1 MKQLANKKQ
10 QSGFTIIELVVVI
23 VILGILSAVAIPK
36 FTGLSDSA
44 KIAVVQGAIGTLQA
58 EAAILYGTNLA
69 PSTFA
74 AIKGASI
81 LPDTLTYATSN
92 CNNGVIQY
100 GNTTNSVT
108 FTINADLCSG

>member
-58 EAAILYGTNLA
+58 EAVILYGTNQA
-69 PSTFA
+69 SSTFA
-74 AIKGASI
+74 SIAAAAS
-81 LPDTLTYATSN
+81 LPTTVTIATPN
-92 CNNGVIQY
+92 CTNGVIQY
-100 GNTTNSVT
+100 TATPTDSVT
-108 FTINADLCSG
+108 FTINSDLCS

>member
-58 EAAILYGTNLA
+58 EAVILYGTNQTS
-69 PSTFA
+69 STFA
-74 AIKGASI
+74 SISGAVQ
-81 LPDTLTYATSN
+81 LPSTVSVGATCS
-92 CNNGVIQY
+92 GSAFYV
-100 GNTTNSVT
+100 GTPTDSVT
-108 FTINADLCSG
+108 FTINSDLCS